1 MQSIQKMRSSF
12 DGYRHLFLSKPD
24 SYWLTIIIAL
34 AVTLRIVVA
43 FFLGNEVVN
52 LPGTF
57 DQLSYDMLAKR
68 FIDGYGLTVAEMW
81 WPLTPA
87 GEPTAHW
94 SFLYTSY
101 LIGVYSLFGYSPL
114 IARLIQAVLVGIF
127 MPWLTYRLGKRHFD
141 SNVGLLAAGLTAV
154 YIYFVYYAG
163 ALMTETFY
171 MTTILWVLDI
181 GSRLGSQ
188 PESGQSR
195 KMGLSW
201 LWLGLAIS
209 ITVLLRQVFLLFLPF
224 LYLWLM
230 WRSFRYQIMPLLR
243 MIILLSAST
252 IVLIAMVLPWTY
264 RNYQAFNQF
273 VLLNTNAGFAFYWG
287 NHPIHNYNFISILPE
302 DGPSYQD
309 LIPPE
314 FRDLNEAEMDRALLN
329 ESMIAIAGDP
339 QRYIILSISRIKD
352 YFKFWPSTGS
362 STFSNLARTLS
373 FGILWPFMLY
383 GLFVNWRRILSS
395 ELLLLYLFMVVY
407 TGVHL
412 LTWALIRYRLP
423 VDALLLIFAG
433 SALLKVQRHLAAKL
447 IERNPKMQNVG
458 SEV

>member
-1 MQSIQKMRSSF
+1 MPSMQKVRSRI
-12 DGYRHLFLSKPD
+12 DIYRHLFFGKSDL
-24 SYWLTIIIAL
+24 YWLIIIIML
-34 AVTLRIVVA
+34 AIMLRVA
-43 FFLGNEVVN
+43 VAIFLGNEVVN

-68 FIDGYGLTVAEMW
+68 FLGGHGLTVAEMW
-81 WPLTPA
+81 WPLTPG

-101 LIGVYSLFGYSPL
+101 LIGVYSIFGYSPL
-114 IARLIQAVLVGIF
+114 IARLIQAMFVGIF
-127 MPWLTYRLGKRHFD
+127 MPWLIYRLGRRHFD
-141 SNVGLLAAGLTAV
+141 SHVGLLAAGLTAV

-171 MTTILWVLDI
+171 ITAILWVLDI
-181 GSRLGSQ
+181 GSQLGSQ
-188 PESGQSR
+188 PENGQSR
-195 KMGLSW
+195 NIGLSW

-224 LYLWLM
+224 LFLWLM
-230 WRSFRYQIMPLLR
+230 WRSLQYQTMPLLR
-243 MIILLSAST
+243 MMMLLSAST
-252 IVLIAMVLPWTY
+252 IVLILMILPWTY

-329 ESMIAIAGDP
+329 ESMSAIVEDP
-339 QRYIILSISRIKD
+339 QRYIILSFSRIKD

-383 GLFVNWRRILSS
+383 GLMVNWRHILSS

-407 TGVHL
+407 TGIHL

-423 VDALLLIFAG
+423 VDAFLLIFAG
-433 SALLKVQRHLAAKL
+433 HALLKVQRHLAARL
-447 IERNPKMQNVG
+447 IKQNPEMRNVG
-458 SEV
+458 SKV